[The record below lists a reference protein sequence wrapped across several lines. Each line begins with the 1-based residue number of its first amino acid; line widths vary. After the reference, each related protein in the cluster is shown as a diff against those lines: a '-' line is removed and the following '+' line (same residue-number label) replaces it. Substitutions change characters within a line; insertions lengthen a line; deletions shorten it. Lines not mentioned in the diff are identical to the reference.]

1 MDGRIHH
8 RLEIIFR
15 DSSFGAI
22 AAARGCVYNSPVS
35 TPISRPPR
43 NDSMRA
49 SSPNITKLL
58 LEWRNGDGGALDR
71 LMPLV
76 YEELRRMANHYMRN
90 ERKGHTLQSS
100 ALVNEAYL
108 RLVDHENIAWRNR
121 AHFFGVAAQAM
132 RRILVDY
139 ARTRNYQKRGGGAQ
153 QVSLEEAATLA
164 GDRAAELI
172 ALDDALQELAKI
184 DERKSSVVELRYFG
198 GLSLEE
204 TAEALGVSI
213 PTVTRD
219 WNTAKAWL
227 MREMTKGNM

>member
-1 MDGRIHH
+1 MTP
-8 RLEIIFR
+8 
-15 DSSFGAI
+15 SSQ
-22 AAARGCVYNSPVS
+22 
-35 TPISRPPR
+35 
-43 NDSMRA
+43 
-49 SSPNITKLL
+49 NITRLL
-58 LEWRNGDGGALDR
+58 HDWRNGDQSALDR

-90 ERKGHTLQSS
+90 ERRGHTLQTS

-108 RLVDHENIAWRNR
+108 RLVDHENIEWQNR

-132 RRILVDY
+132 RRILVDH

-153 QVSLEEAATLA
+153 QVSLDEAMTLA

-172 ALDDALQELAKI
+172 ALDDALRELARM
-184 DERKSSVVELRYFG
+184 DERKSRVVELRYFG

-204 TAEALGVSI
+204 TAEALSVSI

-227 MREMTKGNM
+227 MREISKK

>member
-1 MDGRIHH
+1 M
-8 RLEIIFR
+8 
-15 DSSFGAI
+15 S
-22 AAARGCVYNSPVS
+22 
-35 TPISRPPR
+35 
-43 NDSMRA
+43 A
-49 SSPNITKLL
+49 SSQNITRLL
-58 LEWRNGDGGALDR
+58 LDWRNGDQTAFDR

-90 ERKGHTLQSS
+90 ERRGHTLQTS

-108 RLVDHENIAWRNR
+108 RLVDHENIEWQNR

-139 ARTRNYQKRGGGAQ
+139 ARSRNYQKRGGGAQ
-153 QVSLEEAATLA
+153 QVSLDEAMTLA

-172 ALDDALQELAKI
+172 ALDDALRELAKM
-184 DERKSSVVELRYFG
+184 DERKSRVVELRYFG
-198 GLSLEE
+198 GLSQEE

-227 MREMTKGNM
+227 MREISRK

>member
-1 MDGRIHH
+1 MTP
-8 RLEIIFR
+8 
-15 DSSFGAI
+15 SSQ
-22 AAARGCVYNSPVS
+22 
-35 TPISRPPR
+35 
-43 NDSMRA
+43 
-49 SSPNITKLL
+49 NITSLL
-58 LEWRNGDGGALDR
+58 LDWRNGDQGALDR

-90 ERKGHTLQSS
+90 ERRGHTLQTS

-108 RLVDHENIAWRNR
+108 RLVDHENIEWQNR

-132 RRILVDY
+132 RRILVDH

-153 QVSLEEAATLA
+153 QVSLDEAMTLA
-164 GDRAAELI
+164 ADRAAELI
-172 ALDDALQELAKI
+172 ELDDALRELAKM
-184 DERKSSVVELRYFG
+184 DERKSRVVELRYFG

-227 MREMTKGNM
+227 MREISQK